1 MNKWLLKANHK
12 ILIASLLF
20 NIFFVGLFS
29 FGLISGNI
37 KRALYS
43 PSVYRMMKNVNED
56 TRPLFENA
64 YEKRKLELRAARKEY
79 QSANQAF
86 IDALKANPF
95 DTLKFNAASEAK
107 RSARIQISKVNDSII
122 LDVFPNLDVET
133 REKIAATKRYRRARK
148 SD

>member
-37 KRALYS
+37 KRAQYS

-56 TRPLFENA
+56 TRPL
-64 YEKRKLELRAARKEY
+64 
-79 QSANQAF
+79 